1 MNRVLCRGDPQP
13 ERSDREGQGLRGTR
27 PLVEDAVVQRL
38 NDRAGGDRPGG
49 VPQEPQTSPGNARGP
64 SRPLRLGERETM
76 HRRVRA
82 LLTMRVV
89 LVLIAAGHAAA
100 ALAVI
105 GYAGWGLWAPFSRRS
120 DVAIVVVPSLSATA
134 EAGRTAYDQR
144 CLQCHGLHGAGT
156 AAGPPLVHSVYRPA
170 HHADV
175 AFALAIQ
182 RGVRSHH
189 WKFGDMPPQPG
200 LSAREVETLV
210 RYVRELQ
217 RANGIE

>member
-1 MNRVLCRGDPQP
+1 MQFFARGVRGRLRWPILA
-13 ERSDREGQGLRGTR
+13 GLFVIVGYLGDSIWKGI
-27 PLVEDAVVQRL
+27 PAKPAVVAVPDLSEDARV
-38 NDRAGGDRPGG
+38 GGD
-49 VPQEPQTSPGNARGP
+49 VVD
-64 SRPLRLGERETM
+64 
-76 HRRVRA
+76 RRCSTCHGRN
-82 LLTMRVV
+82 
-89 LVLIAAGHAAA
+89 AAGS
-100 ALAVI
+100 
-105 GYAGWGLWAPFSRRS
+105 G
-120 DVAIVVVPSLSATA
+120 
-134 EAGRTAYDQR
+134 
-144 CLQCHGLHGAGT
+144 
-156 AAGPPLVHSVYRPA
+156 AGPPLVHRIYRPA